1 MFGLNILYIFSVSSL
16 IGFGGLFFL
25 SDLFMLKLKKWKANK
40 LYSQSQV
47 FKDPQI
53 DNVGGLLDLGVLK
66 AKMSHLLVPNDK
78 DFHLN
83 YLRLQLR
90 TAPTEAIIRWSDMLK
105 GKENIEL
112 RNELFQESFK
122 ILTNQYAS
130 PAEKKLG
137 AEIAF
142 REVKQLLSDSS
153 WSSDPEN
160 QIKYFELLAQTG
172 NQSKA
177 IDQVIEFLNNYP
189 QYPEAIFLLARIC
202 TNLEDASKIAGLGRS
217 LASLASRQNEIG
229 LKAIRHM
236 TLLHLLKPLSIRS
249 IDKCI
254 ELLKVNPKSE
264 PIDYMRVYALKYSQ
278 MNLSEEK
285 REVVDACSS
294 LFDLEDPRDILI
306 FGRWLSRIG
315 AFESTIAYIP
325 AHKARVN
332 EPLFKI
338 RTGAL
343 LRLKDFEKIHR
354 EIAQATLISSK
365 WKIILE
371 AHAFALAG
379 NYEDSVNTLD
389 NIIPLLEPDPR
400 EFENVCEYF
409 EDIGD
414 IRGLCHILE
423 HFSNKATHARF
434 SLTKLI
440 QYRAGSADAISLLNW
455 LEKLAK
461 ISPSDSNLHLSINY
475 LKLLDPDL
483 VSPSQELNIL
493 IDKAK
498 KFASETNLPQAK
510 ISLALAHLRNNSPD
524 LSLVAIG
531 NENNWRLW
539 ANTRPAWCFL
549 VSQVFR
555 LNNDTEKALVLL
567 KNINFESMDY
577 AEKQSLQFLFP
588 KSFDI

>member
-16 IGFGGLFFL
+16 IWFGGLFFL
-25 SDLFMLKLKKWKANK
+25 SDLFMVKLKKWKANK

-53 DNVGGLLDLGVLK
+53 DNIGGLLDQGVLK
-66 AKMSHLLVPNDK
+66 AKMSHLLVPNDE

-90 TAPTEAIIRWSDMLK
+90 TSATEAIMRWSDMLK

-112 RNELFQESFK
+112 RNELFLESFK
-122 ILTNQYAS
+122 IITKQNVS
-130 PAEKKLG
+130 PAKKKLG
-137 AEIAF
+137 VEIAF
-142 REVKQLLSDSS
+142 REVKQLLSNPT

-160 QIKYFELLAQTG
+160 LLKYFELLAQTG

-177 IDQVIEFLNNYP
+177 KDQVIEFLNSYP
-189 QYPEAIFLLARIC
+189 EYPEAIFLLARIC
-202 TNLEDASKIAGLGRS
+202 TNLEDASKIAELGRS

-236 TLLHLLKPLSIRS
+236 TLLHLLTPLSISS

-254 ELLKVNPKSE
+254 ELLNVNPKSE
-264 PIDYMRVYALKYSQ
+264 PIDYMRIFAIKYSQ

-285 REVVDACSS
+285 REVVVACAS
-294 LFDLEDPRDILI
+294 LFDLENPTDISI
-306 FGRWLSRIG
+306 FGRWLTRVG
-315 AFESTIAYIP
+315 AFESALDYISV
-325 AHKARVN
+325 HKARVN

-338 RTGAL
+338 RIGAL

-365 WKIILE
+365 WKIILK

-400 EFENVCEYF
+400 EFENVCEYL
-409 EDIGD
+409 EEIGD

-440 QYRAGSADAISLLNW
+440 QYRAGSSDAISLLTW

-461 ISPSDSNLHLSINY
+461 ISTPDINLHLSINY
-475 LKLLDPDL
+475 LKLLNPDL
-483 VSPSQELNIL
+483 ISPSQELNIL
-493 IDKAK
+493 IDETK
-498 KFASETNLPQAK
+498 KYASETNLPQAK

-524 LSLVAIG
+524 QSLVAIG
-531 NENNWRLW
+531 NEKNWRLW
-539 ANTRPAWCFL
+539 ADTRPAWCFI

-555 LNNDTEKALVLL
+555 LNNDTEKALLLL
-567 KNINFESMDY
+567 KNINLECMDY
-577 AEKQSLQFLFP
+577 AEKQILQELFP